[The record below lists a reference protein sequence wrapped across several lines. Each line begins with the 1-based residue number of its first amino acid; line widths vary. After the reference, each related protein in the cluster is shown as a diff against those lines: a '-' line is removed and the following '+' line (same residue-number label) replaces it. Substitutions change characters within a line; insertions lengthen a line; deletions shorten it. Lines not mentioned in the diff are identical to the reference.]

1 MTPPLLFVEDLKTH
15 FFTGRGITK
24 AVDGVSFTLRAGET
38 LALVGESG
46 SGKSVTCLSLVR
58 LVPEPAGRIV
68 GGRVLLDGEDLLGK
82 SPAEMRRVRGKQI
95 AMVLQDPMTS
105 LNPAL
110 TIGTQIG
117 EVVRLHQGL
126 RGASLRARALEAL
139 RRLRIA
145 AAETRLGQFQHQ
157 LSGGMRQRVSSAIA
171 MSCAPR
177 LLIADEPTTSLDVT
191 IQAQYLDLLKEVQQ
205 ATGVAVILVT
215 HDFGIVAANADRV
228 AVMYAGRIVEIGSTL
243 DLFNAPAHPYTR
255 ALLRCLPDIDARG
268 GRLGIAG
275 ESGPG
280 KPTLAKLFP
289 LLERPTAGSLR
300 FDGKAIE
307 AFGHGDLAAYRRAVQ
322 AVFQDPYSSLN
333 PRMRVEH
340 IVAEPLPRD
349 NGLSRAGVRDRVG
362 EVLQLVGLRRD
373 SAALYPHEFSGGQ
386 RQRIAL
392 APALVTHPKL
402 IVPTGAVPN
411 RMAPPAGCRFHPRC
425 PHAMPQCRTAE
436 PVFKEV
442 ERGRFTA
449 CHLY

>member
-1 MTPPLLFVEDLKTH
+1 MTPPLLVVDDLKTH
-15 FFTGRGITK
+15 FFTRRGITR
-24 AVDGVSFTLRAGET
+24 AVDGVSFTLRVGET

-58 LVPEPAGRIV
+58 LAPEPAGRVV

-82 SPAEMRRVRGKQI
+82 GPAEMRRVRGKQI

-205 ATGVAVILVT
+205 ATGVAIILVT

-243 DLFNAPAHPYTR
+243 DVFNAPAHPYTR
-255 ALLRCLPDIDARG
+255 ALLRCLPDGEPGRRG
-268 GRLGIAG
+268 LVEIGGQPPDLARLG
-275 ESGPG
+275 PG
-280 KPTLAKLFP
+280 CPFA
-289 LLERPTAGSLR
+289 
-300 FDGKAIE
+300 
-307 AFGHGDLAAYRRAVQ
+307 
-322 AVFQDPYSSLN
+322 
-333 PRMRVEH
+333 
-340 IVAEPLPRD
+340 
-349 NGLSRAGVRDRVG
+349 
-362 EVLQLVGLRRD
+362 
-373 SAALYPHEFSGGQ
+373 
-386 RQRIAL
+386 
-392 APALVTHPKL
+392 
-402 IVPTGAVPN
+402 
-411 RMAPPAGCRFHPRC
+411 PRC
-425 PHAMPQCRTAE
+425 PERQPVCDETFPPAIAVEDGHVASCWVATAANAS
-436 PVFKEV
+436 P
-442 ERGRFTA
+442 A
-449 CHLY
+449 